1 MPRSIIVALSV
12 VACLALAGCGS
23 TGTKFLDNVS
33 NDCER
38 HYDGAVTGGI
48 TGAQFTGTVK
58 VDCQPSGRAAAP
70 APAPIAASAAA
81 QPPL

>member
-1 MPRSIIVALSV
+1 MPRNFIAALSIA
-12 VACLALAGCGS
+12 ACLVLAGCGS

-70 APAPIAASAAA
+70 VTTPIGATSVA

>member
-1 MPRSIIVALSV
+1 MPRTLLAALSV
-12 VACLALAGCGS
+12 LACLALAGCGS

-38 HYDGAVTGGI
+38 HYDGAVSGGL

-58 VDCQPSGRAAAP
+58 VDCQPRGAVAP
-70 APAPIAASAAA
+70 ASASIVAT
-81 QPPL
+81 PTP